1 MSKTVY
7 IVRHAKSRYA
17 YPGESDFSRPLN
29 ETGIKEVLKMADRFA
44 TLKDKIDKIFC
55 SSALRTKQT
64 ANGLCSSWGIEKN
77 KIQFEDGL
85 YHATEEALIRFITS
99 VSNTYNTVFIVAHNP
114 GVTNFVNEIS
124 ADFKI
129 DDVPTCGFIGI
140 EIKSDSWEDFK
151 KTDKKIISWSFPN
164 Q

>member
-7 IVRHAKSRYA
+7 INRHAKSRYA

-29 ETGIKEVLKMADRFA
+29 ETGLQEVQKMAAR
-44 TLKDKIDKIFC
+44 LSEIKGKIDKIFC

-64 ANGLCSSWGIEKN
+64 ANGLCSAWDIDLN

-85 YHATEEALIRFITS
+85 YHATEDALSRFITS
-99 VSNTYNTVFIVAHNP
+99 INNTYNTVLIVAHNP

-124 ADFKI
+124 SEFKI
-129 DDVPTCGFIGI
+129 DDVPTCGAIGI
-140 EIKSDSWEDFK
+140 EIKSDSWEDFEK
-151 KTDKKIISWSFPN
+151 KDKKIISWNYPN

>member
-7 IVRHAKSRYA
+7 IIRHAKSRYA

-29 ETGIKEVLKMADRFA
+29 ETGLQEVQKMADRFV

-64 ANGLCSSWGIEKN
+64 ANGLCSIWGIDQN

-85 YHATEEALIRFITS
+85 YHASEEALIRFIS
-99 VSNTYNTVFIVAHNP
+99 SIYKGCNTVLIVAHNP

-129 DDVPTCGFIGI
+129 DDVPTCGVIGI
-140 EIKSDSWEDFK
+140 EIKSDSWKDFK